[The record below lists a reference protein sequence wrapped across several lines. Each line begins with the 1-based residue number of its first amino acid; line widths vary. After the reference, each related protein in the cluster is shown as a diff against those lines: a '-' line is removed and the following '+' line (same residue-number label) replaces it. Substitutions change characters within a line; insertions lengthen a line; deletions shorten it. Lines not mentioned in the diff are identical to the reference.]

1 MGIHGLTSQTRY
13 QRAGKIYLGIK
24 YKSNKSC
31 NCLKKN
37 KNKPIEDC
45 LICRGSGFMF
55 LPKETEYFVLKPTQV
70 PELIEFYGE
79 QPTKLNV
86 MLPRSWELERIF
98 PQWLKRYGAN
108 VLKCI
113 GDGKIAKCVNPETL
127 AIEEVPCFMTLEE
140 EGKSCPYILNKE
152 CVARAIFNFRITER
166 QNSLKVYQVGT
177 GSINSILNINTALR
191 DIIYFSLTNRIDI
204 ADIKLILQR
213 EKQKT
218 QRIDKKSK
226 RAVPGTH
233 WIMTLDLDPK
243 YYKSWR
249 EVKRLSMGIPVKR
262 QDIPIAELPAPEEI
276 EKEEIMDIEPVEE
289 VKESTEIEDS
299 SKIEVY
305 KKQIKELLKKIKDAG
320 MDLTIKQEEIL
331 DVCETEEDYEEAI
344 KVLNHSLKF
353 KLNKNKSKEEKSKPA
368 GEPGELFQGEEQKT
382 K

>member
-289 VKESTEIEDS
+289 VKESTEIE
-299 SKIEVY
+299 EVAKFEAY
-305 KKQIKELLKKIKDAG
+305 KKQIKNLLKKIKEAG
-320 MDLTIKQEEIL
+320 LELTVKEEEIL
-331 DVCETEEDYEEAI
+331 DICETEQDYEDAI
-344 KVLNHSLKF
+344 KILNLKL
-353 KLNKNKSKEEKSKPA
+353 KSKKPEEKKNKPA
-368 GEPGELFQGEEQKT
+368 EQPEDLFQGQK
-382 K
+382 

>member
-24 YKSNKSC
+24 YKSTIKCS
-31 NCLKKN
+31 CLKKN
-37 KNKPIEDC
+37 KGKPIQDC
-45 LICRGSGFMF
+45 LLCKGTGFMF
-55 LPKETEYFVLKPTQV
+55 LPKETEYFVLKPAQV

-98 PQWLKRYGAN
+98 PQWLKRYGTN

-113 GDGKIAKCVNPETL
+113 GDGKIAKCVNPESL

-166 QNSLKVYQVGT
+166 QNSLKVYQIGT
-177 GSINSILNINTALR
+177 GSYNSILNLNTALR

-243 YYKSWR
+243 YYESWR
-249 EVKRLSMGIPVKR
+249 EVRRLSMSIPEKR
-262 QDIPIAELPAPEEI
+262 KDIPIAELPAPEEI
-276 EKEEIMDIEPVEE
+276 EKEEIMDAEKVGE

-299 SKIEVY
+299 SKIEAY
-305 KKQIKELLKKIKDAG
+305 KKQIKELIKKIKEAG
-320 MDLTIKQEEIL
+320 MELTIKEEELL
-331 DVCETEEDYEEAI
+331 DICEVEQDYEDAI
-344 KVLNHSLKF
+344 KVLNLKL
-353 KLNKNKSKEEKSKPA
+353 KEKMGKKPEEKKSKSAEQ
-368 GEPGELFQGEEQKT
+368 PGDLFQEEDQK
-382 K
+382 

>member
-276 EKEEIMDIEPVEE
+276 EKEEIMDAEPVEE
-289 VKESTEIEDS
+289 VKESTEIE
-299 SKIEVY
+299 EVAKFEAY
-305 KKQIKELLKKIKDAG
+305 KKQIKNLLKKIKEAG
-320 MDLTIKQEEIL
+320 LELTVKEEEIL
-331 DVCETEEDYEEAI
+331 DICETEQDYEDAI
-344 KVLNHSLKF
+344 KILNLKL
-353 KLNKNKSKEEKSKPA
+353 KSKKPEEKKNKPA
-368 GEPGELFQGEEQKT
+368 EQPEDLFQGQK
-382 K
+382 